1 MWRSKSKPRNLKE
14 CFDLQLLNS
23 TFVNEYM
30 PNDSYHCF
38 SLCMRH
44 SEVITMSYTVHTVQI
59 FQSRLN
65 LAIFLSAGSHYLV
78 AALSGQSAQHRDQ
91 LNCLL
96 LWAILKPQGAIAM
109 VCGGKRG
116 GLPVVRVTSYLYI
129 WFGNQNPNLFYL
141 RTNNAT
147 KWQINQ
153 TTVDSHVHF
162 TEDTI
167 MYMYVNN
174 LTGL

>member
-30 PNDSYHCF
+30 PTDSYHCF

-91 LNCLL
+91 LNCPL
-96 LWAILKPQGAIAM
+96 LWAILKPRGAIAM
-109 VCGGKRG
+109 VRG
-116 GLPVVRVTSYLYI
+116 GTRCRLPVVRWQAICTSGL
-129 WFGNQNPNLFYL
+129 
-141 RTNNAT
+141 AT
-147 KWQINQ
+147 KTPIFFIWEQIMQ
-153 TTVDSHVHF
+153 QSGKS
-162 TEDTI
+162 I
-167 MYMYVNN
+167 KRLSIPMYISPWTPKCICM
-174 LTGL
+174 